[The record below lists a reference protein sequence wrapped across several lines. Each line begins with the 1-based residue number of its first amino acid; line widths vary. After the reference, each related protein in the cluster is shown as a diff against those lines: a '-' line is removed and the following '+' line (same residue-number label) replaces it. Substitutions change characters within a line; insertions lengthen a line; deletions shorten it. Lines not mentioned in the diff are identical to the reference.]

1 MRLLLRSH
9 AIRLALIRVIQPR
22 LLCHL
27 APGFDQFDLPLDLV
41 RQRLANEPE
50 GIYVLY
56 FRLGSELLLP
66 AWPHTGIRIAA
77 QRAFLHVAIAHSG
90 VKNDLLQP
98 REIFVSFVGRRDIW
112 FADNLNQ
119 RYSAAVEIDSGLL
132 RGVRKSFMQ
141 ALARILLQ
149 MEACN
154 ANFLRSALAV
164 DLNPPMFGQ
173 RPVVLRNLISLG
185 QVRVEVILP
194 RKDRSLIYAG
204 IQGHRGQHRKFHR
217 LAIQHGQRPR

>member
-1 MRLLLRSH
+1 LRSH
-9 AIRLALIRVIQPR
+9 AVPLAPLRSVYPR
-22 LLCHL
+22 LLRPP
-27 APGFDQFDLPLDLV
+27 ASAFNQFRLPLDLV
-41 RQRLANEPE
+41 SQRFANDPE

-112 FADNLNQ
+112 FADNLDQ

-132 RGVRKSFMQ
+132 RRIRKSLMQ
-141 ALARILLQ
+141 ALAGILLQ

-154 ANFLRSALAV
+154 ANFLRSVLAV
-164 DLNPPMFGQ
+164 DLNPSMFGQ
-173 RPVVLRNLISLG
+173 RPVVLRNLIS
-185 QVRVEVILP
+185 
-194 RKDRSLIYAG
+194 
-204 IQGHRGQHRKFHR
+204 
-217 LAIQHGQRPR
+217 